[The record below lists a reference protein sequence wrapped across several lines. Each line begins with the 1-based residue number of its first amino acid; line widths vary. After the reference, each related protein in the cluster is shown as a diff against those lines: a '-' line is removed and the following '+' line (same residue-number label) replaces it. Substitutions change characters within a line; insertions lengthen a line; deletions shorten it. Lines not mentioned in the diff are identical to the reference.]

1 VASNLTVGFLGAGK
15 MATALAKGFVRA
27 GLVKPEQILASDPSE
42 PAAAHFAKEV
52 GARTTAFNPD
62 VARFAKVLILAVKPD
77 QVSPVLR
84 EIREEFTD
92 KHLLLSIAAGIT
104 LARLEEGLGTG
115 ARLIRL
121 MPNTP
126 ALLGQSATAFA
137 LGKAAAKEDA
147 ELAQKLFSSVGVAV
161 QLKE

>member
-1 VASNLTVGFLGAGK
+1 MASNLTVGFLGAGK

-27 GLVKPEQILASDPSE
+27 GLVKPEQIFASDPSE

-62 VARFAKVLILAVKPD
+62 VARFAKILILAVKPD

-121 MPNTP
+121 
-126 ALLGQSATAFA
+126 
-137 LGKAAAKEDA
+137 
-147 ELAQKLFSSVGVAV
+147 
-161 QLKE
+161 